1 MTQLAVALHEVS
13 RAAMQRWLP
22 LLDAWLLAGSIY
34 SVQHTWPQL
43 YRSDGGGRFFVAT
56 DGDRLLSH
64 CALRT
69 VTLHGERGTTPI
81 HLLGSVATD
90 PDLRGQGLA
99 TAVLASALAAAD
111 ATARHTL
118 LWAER
123 PELYARAGFA
133 PGRPERCL
141 TLLRRPRR
149 PLTDH
154 VRPATIA
161 DHATLHALHGTKPLR
176 IDRSPAA
183 MSGLLTTP
191 GMSTFVLERDGAVV
205 AYACTGKG
213 ADLHGFWH
221 ELGGCDQDPRRTGAR
236 SDAPPRRDRDAAAA
250 AAVSARVA
258 DAARGDGRRR
268 GAGARAD
275 GALARRAVA
284 GLLDRRPRLGLR
296 ARAAALA
303 CAIRL
308 PWR

>member
-22 LLDAWLLAGSIY
+22 QLDAWLLPGSIY

-56 DGDRLLSH
+56 DGERLLSH
-64 CALRT
+64 CAFRT
-69 VTLHGERGTTPI
+69 VELHGAHGRTPI

-99 TAVLASALAAAD
+99 SAVLDSALAAAD
-111 ATARHTL
+111 ASARHTL

-149 PLTDH
+149 PIAGH

-161 DHATLHALHGTKPLR
+161 DHATLHALHEANPLR
-176 IDRSPAA
+176 VERSPAA

-191 GMSTFVLERDGAVV
+191 GLSTLVLERDGAVV

-221 ELGGCDQDPRRTGAR
+221 ELGG
-236 SDAPPRRDRDAAAA
+236 SDED
-250 AAVSARVA
+250 
-258 DAARGDGRRR
+258 
-268 GAGARAD
+268 
-275 GALARRAVA
+275 LAE
-284 GLLDRRPRLGLR
+284 LLP
-296 ARAAALA
+296 AALHA
-303 CAIRL
+303 LGEIEMQLLL
-308 PWR
+308 PPYRHELPTLLGAMVAHEVQVPGPMVRSLGEPLPDCWIDGLDSV